1 MPLQM
6 PFNFHRPVVLG
17 CIVTLLSASTLYHVE
32 GQTVTLTPTENNL
45 YNTGYNG
52 TTLAGDN
59 QLDTHYT
66 ITNYGTGQTYQANP
80 LAGGWVANPGN
91 SQWITISNSTNNG
104 GTQIFDY
111 RLVLT
116 NIPVGSVV
124 TIGGSVAADDN
135 ATISANSHSPVFN
148 SLSQNGGGSIYNG
161 FTNFGNLTFVAGKTN
176 VINILVNN
184 NNAGPTGLNLQLDGS
199 YVSLTST
206 VGLNLKLTPPNLTQN
221 QTAVLDSINA
231 INAVGTNNKCF
242 TNLTLALL
250 GANASEIGPDLD
262 ELSPEKLGV
271 LSTIAFNDAS
281 FRTQD
286 LDDYLAH
293 RRNAQGNLQVFPDHI
308 DTTGLTLNDS
318 TVDPSLSQIKG
329 HLLAWNP
336 DPQTPGRLRDV
347 DNSLGMTAP
356 PPKDDFYNNWNLFL
370 RGNVT
375 LGQEFSQPE
384 VDHTDYTT
392 SSFELGSDYQIGQNF
407 LVGALFDYNHTDTA
421 LDSNGSSATI
431 DGYSPGVFA
440 SFADGGWF
448 ANALAS
454 YSWNSYTTARH
465 IGFGSFDETADGAPT
480 GNEELGN
487 LDGGYEFH
495 SKRWTFGPTAGLQY
509 VHLNVDPFNE
519 YGGCSS
525 DLTVDNQA
533 ADSLR
538 SRFGGRVSYA
548 MPDHDNRVIFTP
560 YLDASWQ
567 HEFMAGSR
575 CITSSFSEFNAGPI
589 VVSTPATSRD
599 SALIVVGLDADLTR
613 FMTLFSSYAAQ
624 AGENDYFG
632 QSIQAGMK
640 VAF

>member
-1 MPLQM
+1 M
-6 PFNFHRPVVLG
+6 
-17 CIVTLLSASTLYHVE
+17 TLLSSLSMYHTK
-32 GQTVTLTPTENNL
+32 GQAVILTPAENNL

-66 ITNYGTGQTYQANP
+66 ITNYVTSQTFQANP
-80 LAGGWVANPGN
+80 LAAGWVANP
-91 SQWITISNSTNNG
+91 SDAQWITISNTTNVG
-104 GTQIFDY
+104 PTTTFDY
-111 RLVLT
+111 QLKLT

-124 TIGGSVAADDN
+124 TISGLIAADDN
-135 ATISANSHSPVFN
+135 ATISANSKSPVFN
-148 SLSQNGGGSIYNG
+148 SLSQNGGAGSIYNAI
-161 FTNFGNLTFVAGKTN
+161 TNFGTLTFVAGK
-176 VINILVNN
+176 NN
-184 NNAGPTGLNLQLDGS
+184 YITIVVSNNGGGPTGLNLQLDGS
-199 YVSLTST
+199 YVPLAST
-206 VGLNLKLTPPNLTQN
+206 VGLNLKLTPPHLTQN
-221 QTAVLDSINA
+221 QTAVLNSINA
-231 INAVGTNNKCF
+231 INAVGTTNKCF
-242 TNLTLALL
+242 VNLTQSLL
-250 GANASEIGPDLD
+250 GASAGQIGPDLD
-262 ELSPEKLGV
+262 QLSPERLGV

-308 DTTGLTLNDS
+308 DTSGLTLNDP
-318 TVDPSLSQIKG
+318 TMDPSLSQING

-336 DPQTPGRLRDV
+336 APQAHGYLRDV
-347 DNSLGMTAP
+347 DNSLGATLA

-375 LGQEFSQPE
+375 LGQDFSQPE
-384 VDHTDYTT
+384 IDHTDYTT
-392 SSFELGSDYQIGQNF
+392 SSFELGSDYQLSQNF
-407 LVGALFDYNHTDTA
+407 LVGALFDYSHTDTA
-421 LDSNGSSATI
+421 LDSNGSTATV

-448 ANALAS
+448 ANALGT

-465 IGFGSFDETADGAPT
+465 IGFGSFDETASGAPT

-495 SKRWTFGPTAGLQY
+495 SKRWTFGPTAGIQY
-509 VHLNVDPFNE
+509 VHFNVDPFTE
-519 YGGCSS
+519 SGGCSS
-525 DLTVDNQA
+525 DLSVDNQA
-533 ADSLR
+533 DDSLR
-538 SRFGGRVSYA
+538 SRLGGRVSYA
-548 MPDHDNRVIFTP
+548 LPDRDNRVIFTP

-567 HEFMAGSR
+567 HEFLDGSR

-589 VVSTPATSRD
+589 VVSTPDTSRD

-613 FMTLFSSYAAQ
+613 SMTLFTDYAAQ
-624 AGENDYFG
+624 AGADNYFG